1 MNNILILIMS
11 IVYMLFAMGY
21 NTTTP
26 SASNTTSDEEVV
38 TPTGYPTGELQKE
51 YVFWNGKLYTYDVI
65 YIKSLPEGANEIGE
79 VEKIDNVNYPDEN
92 LEAAHLPVGTAVYA
106 DDTYLYVAIVSGGY
120 ERFSVCNDA
129 IPQTDET
136 VAPTGYPTGEL
147 QSQYVFWNGK
157 LYTAS
162 YDAVFTKSLPADA
175 CQVGKIASI
184 DNVNY
189 PDEDLE
195 AAHTDV
201 GAVVYV
207 ETSGQYLF
215 VDAGIWGYERF
226 SVCNDASI
234 AHKSEAPS
242 PD

>member
-11 IVYMLFAMGY
+11 ILYMLFAIGY

-92 LEAAHLPVGTAVYA
+92 LEATHLPVGTAVYA
-106 DDTYLYVAIVSGGY
+106 DDTYLYVAIVSGG
-120 ERFSVCNDA
+120 
-129 IPQTDET
+129 
-136 VAPTGYPTGEL
+136 
-147 QSQYVFWNGK
+147 
-157 LYTAS
+157 YTAS

-207 ETSGQYLF
+207 ENSGQYLF

-234 AHKSEAPS
+234 AHESEAPS